1 MAIKRKFPPRVA
13 TVYCSGG
20 CRAKKDED
28 GGKIVQRGTHD
39 ELLATCDE
47 YRSIYES
54 QTKNQAQPEE
64 LAAAEQAAESST
76 AEPSETV
83 TVTVTMP
90 TADTSAADANAADTK
105 EGEAR

>member
-1 MAIKRKFPPRVA
+1 MILVMDSGRIMA
-13 TVYCSGG
+13 SG
-20 CRAKKDED
+20 AHE
-28 GGKIVQRGTHD
+28 

-83 TVTVTMP
+83 TVTVPMP
-90 TADTSAADANAADTK
+90 TADTSAADTNAADTK